1 MSDPKKTN
9 SKKVK
14 EKETQYSMG
23 VIKFDYKVA
32 GFPEVMKIAKE
43 WSDIDGFY
51 ELMVRK
57 VSKDNFGIQFIYV
70 SNAKTNECHEFVE
83 SLCKQ
88 NMLYARDYEFGSTT
102 DPNYF
107 KEHILI
113 LKAL

>member
-1 MSDPKKTN
+1 MSDPKNTN
-9 SKKVK
+9 PKKGKEKKVL
-14 EKETQYSMG
+14 YSMG

-32 GFPEVMKIAKE
+32 GFPEVMRIAKE
-43 WSDIDGFY
+43 WAKIDGFY

-57 VSKDNFGIQFIYV
+57 VSKDNFGIQFIYAV
-70 SNAKTNECHEFVE
+70 EGDINQCHELIE
-83 SLCKQ
+83 ALSKKD
-88 NMLYARDYEFGSTT
+88 MLYAKDYEYGLTT